1 MATITDL
8 FDSAP
13 RLILVMLM
21 GIISGIPLPIQAQDK
36 VVKEKKAAVEGIPL
50 QIVITAVQRSVQVRT
65 TEDDPWQEAKVGME
79 LGPGAEFRTGPRSS
93 VRFNIPPDQTVTL
106 DRLGTIKVLEAL
118 QQEQGKKVKI
128 DLGMQYGRTHYNIAA
143 SGVEHESVIRSP
155 SVVLGVRGS
164 DVTMQFDAFTSYASG
179 EGKLRFF
186 NRLNRES
193 IAFGRNVRSK
203 MRSDRQNPP
212 LVSQE
217 EATIDAKGQFA
228 GRTVLD
234 QQLNQQAPNVG
245 GDDYRVVVGLQRMTR
260 FSSSFA
266 RIGVP
271 KVPGPLNF
279 TLTWKNVEG
288 SSGTANLD
296 LSVIDSKGE
305 ALTASAPRVRANTLT
320 AGMHF
325 GDNLGMATVNVEQ
338 VTYPYFFPQGT
349 YHLQVDHRGDMDQ
362 NSAQIFLTGT
372 RGAVMDVILS
382 EGVAPARPR
391 YLVPGG
397 TFEATV
403 AP

>member
-1 MATITDL
+1 MTDP
-8 FDSAP
+8 FDLTP

-21 GIISGIPLPIQAQDK
+21 SVVAGVPLPIQAQDK
-36 VVKEKKAAVEGIPL
+36 VIKEKAAAGGTPL
-50 QIVITAVQRSVQVRT
+50 QIIVTAVQRSVQIRT
-65 TEDDPWQEAKVGME
+65 TEEDSWQEAKVGMK
-79 LGPGAEFRTGPRSS
+79 LDPGAEFRTGPRSS
-93 VRFNIPPDQTVTL
+93 VRFSIPPDQTVTL
-106 DRLGTIKVLEAL
+106 DRLGTLKVLEAL
-118 QQEQGKKVKI
+118 QQEQGDKVKI

-217 EATIDAKGQFA
+217 EATTDAKGQFA

-234 QQLNQQAPNVG
+234 KQLNQQAPNVG
-245 GDDYRVVVGLQRMTR
+245 GDDYRVVVGLHHMARV
-260 FSSSFA
+260 SGSFA

-271 KVPGPLNF
+271 KVPGPLSF
-279 TLTWKNVEG
+279 TLTWKNVDG
-288 SSGTANLD
+288 PPGAANLD

-305 ALTASAPRVRANTLT
+305 ALAASTPRVRQNTLT
-320 AGMHF
+320 AGTHF
-325 GDNLGMATVNVEQ
+325 GDNLGMAAVNMEQ
-338 VTYPYFFPQGT
+338 VTYPFFFPKGT
-349 YHLQVDHRGDMDQ
+349 YNLQVDHRGRMDQ
-362 NSAQIFLTGT
+362 TSAQIFLTRT

-382 EGVAPARPR
+382 EGVAPAQPI
-391 YLVPGG
+391 YLVPGD